1 MRLISKGSGLQHNE
15 VMASVM
21 NEGEERISNQK
32 QALLRVDRV
41 LLERNIFVIYIW
53 FSRLI

>member
-1 MRLISKGSGLQHNE
+1 
-15 VMASVM
+15 MASVM

-32 QALLRVDRV
+32 QAPLKADSV
-41 LLERNIFVIYIW
+41 LLEPNKFGIYIW

>member
-1 MRLISKGSGLQHNE
+1 
-15 VMASVM
+15 MASVM